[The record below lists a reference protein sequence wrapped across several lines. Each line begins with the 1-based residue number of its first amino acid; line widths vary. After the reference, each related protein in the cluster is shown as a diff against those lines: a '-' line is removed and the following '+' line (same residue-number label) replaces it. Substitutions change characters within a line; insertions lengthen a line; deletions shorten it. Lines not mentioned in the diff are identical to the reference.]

1 MNSLSEFE
9 QISILQLFQK
19 NENFSRSKLEKFCEI
34 YSKEVS
40 KNSFCFYL
48 LKNIVENEIVYSEDI
63 LKFCRE
69 NESSDFKEKP
79 KRKLEEALEE
89 SNPEKKMKITHETE
103 MKDPIKIIQETD
115 ETIPEELIVKMK
127 EMKEIFKIPGQS
139 SFSKECEIF
148 KSLTIFQLEF
158 FLKELKIQNH
168 SEEFLLT
175 FTKYFIDS
183 ESNFQQCC
191 SLIKLVFYEK
201 IKESKKIVSR
211 ILFNCLTIM
220 AKFHEKA
227 IVESLLK
234 PLLFKREGKNEG
246 FLNSFQLELST
257 KLVEKNISKE
267 VAIIFLEDFFEGNVF
282 WSDLSVTLLKNLIN
296 LKLSISDELMMKMLI
311 KLEELAP
318 QFNKSSKFGLLIFTL
333 ISKYDSTVNSF
344 TFFIFRL
351 RFILIC

>member
-40 KNSFCFYL
+40 KTSFCYYL

-69 NESSDFKEKP
+69 NESLDFKEKP
-79 KRKLEEALEE
+79 KRKLEESPEE
-89 SNPEKKMKITHETE
+89 SNPEKKIKMTHEIE
-103 MKDPIKIIQETD
+103 MKEPTKIIID

-127 EMKEIFKIPGQS
+127 EIQQIFKIPDGQS
-139 SFSKECEIF
+139 SFSKECEVF

-158 FLKELKIQNH
+158 FLKEMKIQNH

-175 FTKYFIDS
+175 FTKCFIDS

-191 SLIKLVFYEK
+191 SLIKMVFYEK

-220 AKFHEKA
+220 TKFHEKA

-234 PLLFKREGKNEG
+234 PLLFKGEGKNEG

-267 VAIIFLEDFFEGNVF
+267 VALIFLEDFFEGNVF

-344 TFFIFRL
+344 IFFIFRF